1 MDTRKNPRVVFAEM
15 GGVMQR
21 STDGH
26 ASTAGGG
33 SVYFLSNRRAAPII
47 ALLVLLG
54 SICLGGC
61 AQVNVISDQGPP
73 KSEWKFGVLA
83 IDLAGS
89 NKNTIV
95 STSGVG
101 IISTP
106 SGTTLGYSDA
116 RVVRIGDECRVVIST
131 KDLEA
136 IKEDEKLLQLLK
148 STYKACVA

>member
-1 MDTRKNPRVVFAEM
+1 MK
-15 GGVMQR
+15 R
-21 STDGH
+21 SADGH
-26 ASTAGGG
+26 AAAAGGG
-33 SVYFLSNRRAAPII
+33 AGYFFSNKRVRPII
-47 ALLVLLG
+47 ASLALLG
-54 SICLGGC
+54 AVCLGGC

-101 IISTP
+101 VISTP
-106 SGTTLGYSDA
+106 SGTTVGYSDA
-116 RVVRIGDECRVVIST
+116 RIVRIGDECRVVIST
-131 KDLEA
+131 KDLAA
-136 IKEDEKLLQLLK
+136 IKEDKKLLQLLK